1 MAPSESKIK
10 EACAE
15 LLKGLDED
23 TLEYVAGGLLDD
35 EDGTV
40 LEKDDLVDFVAPM
53 LEEMCGGDEDAARA
67 KAESLWDRLTA
78 GSAAAGAPT

>member
-67 KAESLWDRLTA
+67 
-78 GSAAAGAPT
+78 